1 MYVQE
6 SAAEFLFKKQN
17 KLSTTPIMYVQEIGA
32 EFFIYSN
39 KNLSTTLIMYVQE
52 SGAEEKHW
60 FSECVSAERTEK
72 TCLTLHHNESVFYC
86 RLCL

>member
-39 KNLSTTLIMYVQE
+39 KNSAPLS
-52 SGAEEKHW
+52 
-60 FSECVSAERTEK
+60 
-72 TCLTLHHNESVFYC
+72 
-86 RLCL
+86 